1 MSQNQ
6 RDALEETRNLFV
18 LGAYLEIE
26 ANFWTF
32 PTSFSFWPSA
42 ARLGWLESMESR
54 ADWTGCPPWPPSKS
68 SSAVAALGSTAPL
81 SDHCQRP
88 DTFLEDDAGAT
99 TPDGDTLFSMLA

>member
-1 MSQNQ
+1 MIRKPCVCSENQ

-42 ARLGWLESMESR
+42 ARLGWLESMR
-54 ADWTGCPPWPPSKS
+54 AARIDWLPP
-68 SSAVAALGSTAPL
+68 VAPL
-81 SDHCQRP
+81 KVLQCGGR
-88 DTFLEDDAGAT
+88 TRFNGAT
-99 TPDGDTLFSMLA
+99 V